1 MFFALA
7 NELQHGCGA
16 FRAKCLVHPCWLIN
30 HLAGSM
36 AGSMWCRP
44 YYAKKNAATM
54 TTAISL
60 QEVIG
65 SVRHF
70 HHCCVDKKDL
80 SVLLY
85 LAL

>member
-1 MFFALA
+1 MGNVSDLHFCKKAS
-7 NELQHGCGA
+7 
-16 FRAKCLVHPCWLIN
+16 AKCLVHPCWLDHI
-30 HLAGSM
+30 M
-36 AGSMWCRP
+36 P
-44 YYAKKNAATM
+44 KIYAVTM

-60 QEVIG
+60 QDVIG

-80 SVLLY
+80 RVLLY